1 MSVELM
7 SVAPSYVPKWP
18 KSPDFIII
26 NPPKTQQK
34 LNNDNVLE
42 YELGTIIVNF
52 GVYVENLAILAM
64 MGDILSQNFW
74 HENTQRKHFLPHSSY
89 WSICF

>member
-7 SVAPSYVPKWP
+7 SVAQSYVPKWP

-52 GVYVENLAILAM
+52 GVLWWKSGNFGHYGRHFDTKILK
-64 MGDILSQNFW
+64 GNILTLRFLL
-74 HENTQRKHFLPHSSY
+74 KHLF
-89 WSICF
+89 